1 MGGAAGY
8 MVTTTSAVALVA
20 TTAKTIVGVS
30 ATANFGCVLKKYR
43 VAFDGVTASAV
54 PVYVEI
60 CNCTWATNTPAAGG
74 AVNTVETLWQIYGKG
89 ITGGFTVARDW
100 AAASQP
106 TVISPMDAFLL
117 TPNGGTVIYDYP
129 LGDCPDVGV
138 SNGFLIRCTAP
149 AAVNVRGTLIFERA

>member
-8 MVTTTSAVALVA
+8 AVHA
-20 TTAKTIVGVS
+20 TTAVPLVAATAKSVLGVV

-43 VAFDGVTASAV
+43 IAFDGVTASAI

-60 CNCTWATNTPAAGG
+60 CNCTFAGAGTATAE
-74 AVNTVETLWQIYGKG
+74 TVWQVYGKG
-89 ITGGFTVARDW
+89 ITAGFTVFRNYSAE
-100 AAASQP
+100 P
-106 TVISPMDAFLL
+106 TVVSPLDTFTL

-138 SNGFLIRCTAP
+138 SNGFVIRCTAP
-149 AAVNVRGTLIFERA
+149 AAVNMRGSLWFERA

>member
-1 MGGAAGY
+1 MGGQAGY
-8 MVTTTSAVALVA
+8 SVQCTSAVPLLAGA
-20 TTAKTIVGVS
+20 AKSIVGVNAA
-30 ATANFGCVLKKYR
+30 ATFGCVLKKYR

-60 CNCTWATNTPAAGG
+60 CNCTFATNPPSTGG
-74 AVNTVETLWQIYGKG
+74 AVNTVETVWQNYGKG
-89 ITGGFTVARDW
+89 ITAGFTVARAW
-100 AAASQP
+100 TAGNEP
-106 TVISPMDAFLL
+106 TVVSPLDTFLL

-149 AAVNVRGTLIFERA
+149 AAVNVRGSLWFERA

>member
-8 MVTTTSAVALVA
+8 MVTTTSAVPLL
-20 TTAKTIVGVS
+20 TAAKSIVGVS

-43 VAFDGVTASAV
+43 IGFDGVTASAV

-60 CNCTWATNTPAAGG
+60 CNCTFATNNPATGG

-89 ITGGFTVARDW
+89 ITGGFTVARAW
-100 AAASQP
+100 TAGNEP
-106 TVISPMDAFLL
+106 TVVSPMDSFLL